1 MLDKELCAKE
11 VGGPVVVRL
20 PGNSTRDVHLIL
32 NATFPC
38 NGTVKAWVYYKTDT
52 DASVFLSVWRRPLLE
67 PETENYF
74 QLIGKN
80 RIPVGSRGKRIFRV
94 KPKYR
99 IQVQAGDFIGYHYS
113 IHHKAGA
120 IAVVNNT
127 NLADANTN
135 CLNKYLGLHDDT
147 FFHDTLTAGLYDE
160 NFLLNTP
167 INFNTN
173 DRKIIQQRNAVAA
186 LLEYNIESKFLVHV
200 IFLRLCRQ
208 FCSFLYT

>member
-1 MLDKELCAKE
+1 MLSCDICYFHHADKERCTRE
-11 VGGPVVVRL
+11 VGGPVVAKL

-52 DASVFLSVWRRPLLE
+52 DASVFFSVWRRPLLG

-74 QLIGKN
+74 QLVGKN
-80 RIPVGSRGKRIFRV
+80 RIPLGSRGQRIFRV

-120 IAVVNNT
+120 IAVVNDT
-127 NLADANTN
+127 YLADVGTYNSN
-135 CLNKYLGLHDDT
+135 NYLGLHEYT
-147 FFHDTLTAGLYDE
+147 FFHDTLKAGLYDE
-160 NFLLNTP
+160 NFLLGTP

-173 DRKIIQQRNAVAA
+173 DRKTVKQRNSVAA
-186 LLEYNIESKFLVHV
+186 LVEYNKESKL
-200 IFLRLCRQ
+200 L
-208 FCSFLYT
+208 